1 MVNCFY
7 IFYEMVVLITVMGI
21 SKKHWPRYPQIFV
34 LQAAVVQLFPKSK
47 RSNFESTYVGLFLI
61 SLEA

>member
-1 MVNCFY
+1 
-7 IFYEMVVLITVMGI
+7 
-21 SKKHWPRYPQIFV
+21 
-34 LQAAVVQLFPKSK
+34 VVQLFPKSK